1 MDYKIEKV
9 EITKKHIDI
18 LFKLLSNRKFNISH
32 KEMPSFSEHEKFVS
46 SNPYRYWYLISNK
59 KKYIGSFYI
68 QYDNSIG
75 INLDPLNYE
84 EAIPWVIKNIKLKFK
99 PSLAIKSKTSKN
111 FFINVPPDDISF
123 NNKIRSLGYRPSQIS
138 YELF

>member
-1 MDYKIEKV
+1 MDYKFEKV

-75 INLDPLNYE
+75 INLDPLNYV
-84 EAIPWVIKNIKLKFK
+84 A
-99 PSLAIKSKTSKN
+99 
-111 FFINVPPDDISF
+111 
-123 NNKIRSLGYRPSQIS
+123 
-138 YELF
+138 